1 MIIYGYTPK
10 TWLNKFKIY
19 WQNTDKKLFALFVI
33 WSAILWAM

>member
-19 WQNTDKKLFALFVI
+19 WQNTDKKLFLLFVA